1 MKKNGILNTE
11 LSKLFSELRHTDQII
26 IGDCG
31 LPVPENVKQIDLSL
45 KLGVPSFLE
54 VLDEALEDLYIEKVF
69 IAKEME
75 IENPKMYQEMQKRF
89 DKLYYLSHF
98 ELKKQSKDVKAI
110 IRTGEA
116 TPYANI
122 IIQSAVCF

>member
-69 IAKEME
+69 IAEEMK